1 MKRAKRDRAL
11 SQLYADV
18 ESGDF
23 DIREFAMFQL
33 ALMLRRSDGR
43 APSSEQIDEDEH
55 LTRDQLRIRL
65 SSDDQAQVASHLLRV
80 VSRHADSS
88 ATAFWALCEVA
99 SDVAFGP
106 ALSVIGDYGEQ
117 FNDEAAY
124 QACRALRRWLEMDSR
139 DRRLLKELKGDD
151 GVWSCL
157 KRWSCSGDIRLA
169 KNANAIINRAREGS
183 N

>member
-11 SQLYADV
+11 SQLYADLK
-18 ESGDF
+18 SGDL
-23 DIREFAMFQL
+23 DVREFAMFQF
-33 ALMLRRSDGR
+33 ALMLRRSVDR
-43 APSSEQIDEDEH
+43 ALSLDQIDEDEH
-55 LTRDQLRIRL
+55 LTHDQLRIRL
-65 SSDDQAQVASHLLRV
+65 SSDDQAEVAYRLVRV
-80 VSRHADSS
+80 AARYAESR
-88 ATAFWALCEVA
+88 ATAFWALAEVA
-99 SDVAFGP
+99 SDGAFCP

-139 DRRLLKELKGDD
+139 DRRLLKELKGCV

-157 KRWSCSGDIRLA
+157 KRWSCSSDIRLA
-169 KNANAIINRAREGS
+169 KNAIAIISLAREGS